1 MLVRACVF
9 WSVCV
14 SMCACVCV
22 HAMRVS
28 RLYVCVCVCVC
39 VCVRVCLRVCA
50 EANKAAVAAK
60 GGIEAVISA
69 MRRHDGVAGVAEQ
82 GCGALWSIA
91 LLGVC
96 SAALFAC
103 LRARVWLMAGMH
115 ARAGARGGAR

>member
-1 MLVRACVF
+1 MYLCARAFVYMPCGYRAYMF
-9 WSVCV
+9 VC
-14 SMCACVCV
+14 
-22 HAMRVS
+22 
-28 RLYVCVCVCVC
+28 CVC

-69 MRRHDGVAGVAEQ
+69 MRRHEGVAGVAEQ
-82 GCGALWSIA
+82 GCGALWIIA
-91 LLGVC
+91 GLGVC